1 LLSDDLQKISV
12 LQHAP
17 SAHLPARPGDPTPT
31 RRNLD
36 PLQHPFARAR
46 ERIRALNA
54 AKMERMFSKP
64 FIAAL
69 EGHADAVEAL
79 ARRPN
84 SITDVASAS
93 WDGGETRL
101 SSSRP
106 QTLVKRTVEQT
117 SLFITLGGGRTSRKS
132 QARIR
137 GRYPA
142 FAGLTT
148 REY

>member
-1 LLSDDLQKISV
+1 
-12 LQHAP
+12 
-17 SAHLPARPGDPTPT
+17 
-31 RRNLD
+31 LD

-101 SSSRP
+101 SSPP
-106 QTLVKRTVEQT
+106 QTFVRTAEQT

>member
-1 LLSDDLQKISV
+1 
-12 LQHAP
+12 
-17 SAHLPARPGDPTPT
+17 
-31 RRNLD
+31 LD

-54 AKMERMFSKP
+54 AKMERMFAKP

-69 EGHADAVEAL
+69 EGHSDAVEVL

-93 WDGGETRL
+93 WDGGAFAARFSLTRVTRTASQKL
-101 SSSRP
+101 SFTTP
-106 QTLVKRTVEQT
+106 
-117 SLFITLGGGRTSRKS
+117 GGGPISRIL

-137 GRYPA
+137 GRYRA
-142 FAGLTT
+142 FAGQMTIGS
-148 REY
+148 